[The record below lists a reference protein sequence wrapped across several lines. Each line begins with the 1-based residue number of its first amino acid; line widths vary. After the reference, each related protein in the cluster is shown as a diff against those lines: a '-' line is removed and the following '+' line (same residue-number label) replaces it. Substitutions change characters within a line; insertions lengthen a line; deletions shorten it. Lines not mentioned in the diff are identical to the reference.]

1 MLDFEYALFTKED
14 PIKLLKD
21 VASKLPFHK
30 KIKIAPHIRRASAA
44 VGKCKKFR
52 DIVTNNDN
60 VIYNDIG
67 STFARYFGK
76 KIDRGQFMSLPKYT
90 TKEYVEYMAS
100 SCGDIITPDK
110 IRDDKYM
117 ESITKIILSHSDY
130 IDAFVKAFLSIRLAQ
145 GELDKLKSNWDE
157 IIPKF
162 SIWSQ
167 AI

>member
-1 MLDFEYALFTKED
+1 MLDFEYALFTTED

-21 VASKLPFHK
+21 AASKLPFHK
-30 KIKIAPHIRRASAA
+30 KIKIAPHIRRAQASIN
-44 VGKCKKFR
+44 KCKKFR
-52 DIVTNNDN
+52 DIVTSNDN

-145 GELDKLKSNWDE
+145 GELDKLKSN
-157 IIPKF
+157 
-162 SIWSQ
+162 
-167 AI
+167 

>member
-1 MLDFEYALFTKED
+1 MLDFEYSLFTKED
-14 PIKLLKD
+14 PIKLLKSE
-21 VASKLPFHK
+21 AAKLSLRK

-44 VGKCKKFR
+44 VKKCKKFR
-52 DIVTNNDN
+52 DIITTNDN
-60 VIYNDIG
+60 VIFDDIG
-67 STFARYFGK
+67 SSFARYFGM

-110 IRDDKYM
+110 ISNDKYM

-145 GELDKLKSNWDE
+145 GELDKLKSN
-157 IIPKF
+157 
-162 SIWSQ
+162 
-167 AI
+167 